1 MSTRFCLY
9 FYPTGNSLTTFKGK
23 TVFQLGD
30 SMNNL
35 YFIQKQLFF
44 WKYYVEILFS
54 VQRKLIFS
62 LKSFF
67 FSKMFELFKNW
78 GKTFDLMGNS
88 RKISQVFWEKIKYF
102 YGISS
107 FLCETQSL
115 SRKMPCYL
123 YLKKNIIINVKN
135 EKNINSFRAKNNL

>member
-67 FSKMFELFKNW
+67 FFKNVW
-78 GKTFDLMGNS
+78 TFQKLRKNFWFDGEFEENNSGFLGKNKIFLRHLIISLWDTKLVQKNALLL
-88 RKISQVFWEKIKYF
+88 ISQE
-102 YGISS
+102 
-107 FLCETQSL
+107 EHH
-115 SRKMPCYL
+115 
-123 YLKKNIIINVKN
+123 N
-135 EKNINSFRAKNNL
+135 

>member
-67 FSKMFELFKNW
+67 FFQKLRKNFWFDGEFEENKSGFLGKN
-78 GKTFDLMGNS
+78 
-88 RKISQVFWEKIKYF
+88 
-102 YGISS
+102 
-107 FLCETQSL
+107 
-115 SRKMPCYL
+115 
-123 YLKKNIIINVKN
+123 
-135 EKNINSFRAKNNL
+135 